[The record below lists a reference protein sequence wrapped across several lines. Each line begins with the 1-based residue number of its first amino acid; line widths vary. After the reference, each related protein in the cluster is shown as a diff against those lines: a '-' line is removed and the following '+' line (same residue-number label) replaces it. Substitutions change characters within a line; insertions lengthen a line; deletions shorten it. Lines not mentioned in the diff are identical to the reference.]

1 MIADIVVAA
10 VLLISGVIALFR
22 GFVKET
28 LTIAGWIGAI
38 FITLYGYQHIA
49 PLLTDF
55 ITDSWVAE
63 LVAASA
69 LFLVSL
75 VILTIVSHL
84 IASRVQG
91 SVLGHLDRALG
102 FVFGLVRGMA
112 LVSLV
117 YLVGTLFWDEDN
129 LPDEIHEAKSLPLVK
144 IGADFLASLAP
155 EDTFPGREDAGD
167 RINDAVEGIKEG
179 VGEAVEGVAKEKLEE
194 MIEEIDAEERLR
206 RLNSPEPETTPPD
219 DEAIPAEPPED
230 LPPPPGYEEE
240 ERSDMQRL
248 IESNQ

>member
-1 MIADIVVAA
+1 MIADIVVAV

-38 FITLYGYQHIA
+38 FITLYGYQYIA
-49 PLLTDF
+49 PLLSDF

-69 LFLVSL
+69 LFLLSL
-75 VILTIVSHL
+75 VILTIVSHM

-117 YLVGTLFWDEDN
+117 YLISTLFWEEGN
-129 LPDEIHEAKSLPLVK
+129 LPDQIHEARSLPLVK
-144 IGADFLASLAP
+144 IGADFLANLAP
-155 EDTFPGREDAGD
+155 EDTFPGRKDAGD
-167 RINDAVEGIKEG
+167 RIDDAVEGIKEG
-179 VGEAVEGVAKEKLEE
+179 MGEAFEGVAKEKLDE
-194 MIEEIDAEERLR
+194 MIDEIDAEERLR
-206 RLNSPEPETTPPD
+206 RLNEPEPETTAPEADTAPELPPG
-219 DEAIPAEPPED
+219 E

>member
-1 MIADIVVAA
+1 LIADIVVAA
-10 VLLISGVIALFR
+10 VLLISAVIALFR

-38 FITLYGYQHIA
+38 MITLYGYPHVA
-49 PLLTDF
+49 PLLTGV
-55 ITDSWVAE
+55 IAENWVASV
-63 LVAASA
+63 VAASG

-75 VILTIVSHL
+75 VVLTILSHM

-91 SVLGHLDRALG
+91 SMLGHLDRALG
-102 FVFGLVRGMA
+102 FVFGLVRGIA
-112 LVSLV
+112 LVSVV
-117 YLVGTLFWDEDN
+117 YLAGTFAWNEDD
-129 LPDEIHEAKSLPLVK
+129 LPDEITDAKSLPIVK
-144 IGADFLASLAP
+144 FGADILASLLPA
-155 EDTFPGREDAGD
+155 DTFPDRDGAGD
-167 RINDAVEGIKEG
+167 RVDDAVNNIKEG
-179 VGEAVEGVAKEKLEE
+179 VGDAVEGVAKEKLQE

-206 RLNSPEPETTPPD
+206 RLNEPEPGSPPPGD
-219 DEAIPAEPPED
+219 GPPGEVLPEN